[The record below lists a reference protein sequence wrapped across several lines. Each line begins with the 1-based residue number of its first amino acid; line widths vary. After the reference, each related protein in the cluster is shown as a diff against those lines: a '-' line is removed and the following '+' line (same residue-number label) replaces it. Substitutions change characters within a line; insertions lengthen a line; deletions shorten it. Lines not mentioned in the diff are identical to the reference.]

1 MAEAWSILADH
12 GEKRQTALQ
21 PSVPPQKSAKA
32 RNSKAASVCRRLAA
46 LPSSPSVPFS
56 WTVFVGLSDRPVND
70 VRLAFTFVPPSV
82 PRRDA
87 SSGTAASKFPRQH
100 AGGPRRRCATRLG
113 ADRTPGGCQP
123 VAGPAAPAGIS
134 AAKADLRI
142 SECSPLRLGGIV
154 SWHRSRM
161 LRRRS
166 RPR

>member
-87 SSGTAASKFPRQH
+87 SSPTNSTVAQ
-100 AGGPRRRCATRLG
+100 GPDAIYATYRVIYR
-113 ADRTPGGCQP
+113 AKW
-123 VAGPAAPAGIS
+123 PAAY
-134 AAKADLRI
+134 AKKA
-142 SECSPLRLGGIV
+142 PTK
-154 SWHRSRM
+154 
-161 LRRRS
+161 
-166 RPR
+166 